1 MWARSSRSA
10 GFRRR
15 RAGRLPLTSSF
26 GDATFEEDNMDL
38 GISGR
43 VAVVTGASAGIGFAV
58 AQELLANGA
67 SVIIAARDPARLH
80 SAKTALLEQPGAKV
94 GSNAIDV
101 SAPEAA
107 GQVVDHAIS

>member
-1 MWARSSRSA
+1 
-10 GFRRR
+10 
-15 RAGRLPLTSSF
+15 
-26 GDATFEEDNMDL
+26 MDL

-80 SAKTALLEQPGAKV
+80 TPIDDILTIRPQRPFCMWGVTALQT
-94 GSNAIDV
+94 S
-101 SAPEAA
+101 
-107 GQVVDHAIS
+107 